1 VHYGDTSFELDWLAP
16 RAGGWRIARIDR
28 SLNDS
33 LQCYALLV
41 AE

>member
-1 VHYGDTSFELDWLAP
+1 VHYGDTSFELEWLAP

-33 LQCYALLV
+33 LQRYAFLV